1 MNQERIMK
9 VLLGPLVSEKSAR
22 LTEQSQQYVFKVL
35 PDATKLEIKKAI
47 ESLFKVNVLSVRV
60 VNVKGKTKR
69 FGRAMGHRNDWK
81 KAYIRVQ
88 EGQEIDLVGAE

>member
-1 MNQERIMK
+1 MK

-69 FGRAMGHRNDWK
+69 FGRHMGHRNDWK